1 MTMKLVLPWRAGV
14 AAVAVALC
22 VPLSPA
28 LAQEDAR
35 WLTPTMITA
44 RAHMFEAS
52 LNYLTFQHM
61 DRMFATRSVAAG
73 GEVWQLPSEPVSLEG
88 DYTIGDRT
96 MSLAEALEAMATN
109 ALVVVKGGKIV
120 HETYRNGSDAGTRF
134 LTFSVAKSYVSTLIG
149 LALADGALKSLDD
162 KVTDYLPEMKGTGYD
177 GPTIRDLLRMRSG
190 VDWLEVYEFGSNT
203 QLTKVHDNSLVA
215 YQYRWCDY
223 AMNESKPGPNA
234 PGAVFNYATLDTS
247 VLGCI
252 LEKAVGMTGAEYM
265 SQKLWKP
272 AGMER
277 DAYWIMDGPDSVG
290 REFFGA
296 GLAATARDHA
306 RFGLM
311 FLNGGMANGRQVVPA
326 DWVREATVPDDGY
339 EPVAPDEPFGYQ
351 YQWWTFTDSD
361 AYAALGLHHQYI
373 YIDPASDMVIVK
385 VSHTAEPVG
394 RDEEN
399 LQFFAQITER
409 LGG

>member
-1 MTMKLVLPWRAGV
+1 MSKFNLAARGCSLAIAIAAFGV
-14 AAVAVALC
+14 VPQAVAQDD
-22 VPLSPA
+22 S
-28 LAQEDAR
+28 R
-35 WLTPTMITA
+35 WLTPTMIGA
-44 RAHMFEAS
+44 RAHMFEAG

-61 DRMFATRSVAAG
+61 DKMFATRAVAAG
-73 GEVWQLPSEPVSLEG
+73 AKVWELPREPASLEG
-88 DYTIGDRT
+88 DFTIAGST
-96 MSLAEALEAMATN
+96 LGLAEALEATSTN

-120 HETYRNGSDAGTRF
+120 YETYRNGSSEDTRF

-149 LALADGALKSLDD
+149 LALADGAIASLDD
-162 KVTDYLPEMKGTGYD
+162 KVTDYLPEMKDTGYD

-190 VDWLEVYEFGSNT
+190 VEWREIYEFGSDT
-203 QLTKVHDNSLVA
+203 QLTQVHDNALVA
-215 YQYRWCDY
+215 YRYRWCDY
-223 AMNESKPGPNA
+223 AANESRPGPNA
-234 PGAVFNYATLDTS
+234 PDAVFNYTTLDTS

-252 LEKAVGMTGAEYM
+252 LEKAVGKTGAEYM
-265 SQKLWKP
+265 SEKLWQP
-272 AGMER
+272 AGMET

-311 FLNGGMANGRQVVPA
+311 FLNGGMANGVQVVPA
-326 DWVREATVPDDGY
+326 EWVREATVADEGY
-339 EPVAPDEPFGYQ
+339 EPIAPGAPLGYQ
-351 YQWWTFTDSD
+351 YQWWTFADSD

-373 YIDPASDMVIVK
+373 YVDPASDMVIVK
-385 VSHTAEPVG
+385 ITHSAEPVG

-399 LQFFAQITER
+399 LALFAQIRQR